1 MVLGVVLGGGLVAL
15 WLLDTWASRQGGM
28 SPEAGAKLRL
38 EAIRTALTVAA
49 GLGAGA
55 TLLVALRRQSISER
69 SQQYIER
76 SQRFAEEDA
85 REQRITALYVAAAE
99 QLGSDKA
106 AVRLAG
112 VYALE
117 RLGQDNPKL
126 RQTVVEVFCAYLRM
140 PYRPPVEVLR
150 ADGKGSPQDATPDAD
165 VPETETEQ
173 QRREELQVRLTAQRL
188 IATHLRM
195 SDMSDG
201 SEPVTYWRGAAGERM
216 NLDLVGAT
224 LTNFNL
230 STCHVDRL
238 DLAGTRFHGEADL
251 NGAQFHGEADLNG
264 AQFHGE
270 ADLNGARFHGE
281 ADLRETQFH
290 GNADLSGALFHR
302 NVYLGEAQFHGDT
315 YLHRAQFHSNTY
327 LSGAQF
333 HSNAYLSG
341 AQFHRNAYL
350 RWVRFHGNAHLDGV
364 RFHGDASADLREVR
378 FHGNADLREVRFHG
392 DAVLT
397 GALFHGDADLRGA
410 QFHGDA
416 DLRRAQ
422 FDRGLDLAVWAT
434 PAAQLPPGWVLR
446 YGTDAKGGLRPAV
459 RVDGGAPPP
468 DDHGRPAG
476 DVDTGSDAA

>member
-1 MVLGVVLGGGLVAL
+1 MLVLGVVLGGGLVAL
-15 WLLDTWASRQGGM
+15 WLLETWASRQGGM

-112 VYALE
+112 MYALE

-140 PYRPPVEVLR
+140 PYLPPVEVLR
-150 ADGKGSPQDATPDAD
+150 AKGKASPQDATPDAE
-165 VPETETEQ
+165 VPETEQ

-195 SDMSDG
+195 SASSDG
-201 SEPVTYWRGAAGERM
+201 AEPVTYWRGAAGERM

-224 LTNFNL
+224 LTNFSL
-230 STCHVDRL
+230 SSCHVERL

-251 NGAQFHGEADLNG
+251 NAAQFHGEADLNG

-270 ADLNGARFHGE
+270 ADL
-281 ADLRETQFH
+281 RETQFH
-290 GNADLSGALFHR
+290 GNANLHGALFHR

-315 YLHRAQFHSNTY
+315 YLHRAQFHWNAY

-333 HSNAYLSG
+333 HSNAYLG
-341 AQFHRNAYL
+341 EAQFHRNAYL
-350 RWVRFHGNAHLDGV
+350 RWVRFHGNADLAGV
-364 RFHGDASADLREVR
+364 RFHEDATADLREAQ
-378 FHGNADLREVRFHG
+378 FHGNADLREALFHG

-410 QFHGDA
+410 EFHADA
-416 DLRRAQ
+416 YLRRAQ

-446 YGTDAKGGLRPAV
+446 YGTDTKGGLRPAV
-459 RVDGGAPPP
+459 RVDDGAPAP
-468 DDHGRPAG
+468 DDHSRPAG